1 MAVGLPLKTTYADG
15 DVYSASD
22 VNDTNGTINLTAA
35 PYAAGKNKIIN
46 GAFDNWQRGT
56 SFTLTTGTLTYCAD
70 RFLFTGFGSGT
81 AATVTRQ
88 TFTPGTAPVAGY
100 EGQYFARFTNFATA
114 TAWQVRQRIE
124 NVQSFAGQTITFS
137 FWAKASGS
145 LSNIVY
151 EMTQNFG
158 SGGSAS
164 VTTTL
169 GSGQTL
175 STSWT
180 RYTFTVAVPSI
191 SGKTIGTSS
200 YLEFSPYQN
209 SGVTNSGSVDF
220 WGWQVEAGSTATAFQ
235 TATGSIGG
243 ELSLCQRYYYR
254 TTTGAGAF
262 RASGMNITGAIADV
276 CIPLQTTMR
285 LAPTAIEVTGTAADY
300 EIRHQNT
307 FTTCSAVP
315 TLLEGSWNSL
325 TIRMTVA
332 SGLTTGQACQGRTT
346 TNGYIGWSA
355 EL

>member
-1 MAVGLPLKTTYADG
+1 MPVGLPLKTTYANG

-22 VNDTNGTINLTAA
+22 VNDTNGTINANAT
-35 PYAAGKNKIIN
+35 PYAAGKNKVIN

-70 RFLFTGFGSGT
+70 RFIFTGFGSGT

-100 EGQYFARFTNFATA
+100 EGQYFARFTNFSTA

-124 NVQSFAGQTITFS
+124 NVQTFAGQTITFS

-158 SGGSAS
+158 SGGSSA

-180 RYTFTVAVPSI
+180 RYSFTVAVPSI

-220 WGWQVEAGSTATAFQ
+220 WGWQVENGSTATPFQ
-235 TATGSIGG
+235 TATGTIQG
-243 ELSLCQRYYYR
+243 ELAACQRYYLLVASGVGGPIAAAWYPTSTAMSTIVNFPVELR
-254 TTTGAGAF
+254 TVPTVVQTTGTGYYNIYAVAGNDGF
-262 RASGMNITGAIADV
+262 
-276 CIPLQTTMR
+276 
-285 LAPTAIEVTGTAADY
+285 
-300 EIRHQNT
+300 
-307 FTTCSAVP
+307 
-315 TLLEGSWNSL
+315 NSL
-325 TIRMTVA
+325 TIDIRSSRACLLYNNTEAGGTAGSTGNCATNNA
-332 SGLTTGQACQGRTT
+332 SASLAL
-346 TNGYIGWSA
+346 NA